1 MCTRSSY
8 YDIYMILH
16 GTGTDTRP
24 TWSIT
29 YGTVQHIYT
38 RLQIGN
44 LYSVETEVLKTD
56 SFVTGILQPNIVQV
70 RYCTGTTYLHTLTNR
85 ESVFSRNRSTEN
97 RFLRY
102 RYTTA
107 KHCPGSD
114 ATPWHQGCL

>member
-70 RYCTGTTYLHTLTNR
+70 ATRHHGTKA
-85 ESVFSRNRSTEN
+85 VCDSTSSG
-97 RFLRY
+97 RFIMLQR
-102 RYTTA
+102 
-107 KHCPGSD
+107 
-114 ATPWHQGCL
+114 